1 MFCFLLTPILWRRSV
16 ETHICVSA
24 SKVSKVEGG
33 QAVGAHEYD
42 MDIKKSAT

>member
-33 QAVGAHEYD
+33 KPSGHTN
-42 MDIKKSAT
+42 MIWI